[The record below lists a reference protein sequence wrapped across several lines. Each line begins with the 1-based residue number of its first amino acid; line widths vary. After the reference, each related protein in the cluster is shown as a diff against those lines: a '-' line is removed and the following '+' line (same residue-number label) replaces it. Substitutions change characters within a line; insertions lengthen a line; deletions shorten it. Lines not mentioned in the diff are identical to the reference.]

1 MIFRHRS
8 TQAKLLTLLS
18 LFIFIFFMTSCG
30 GEDPSEDELIEET
43 EEVFVDDANAEET
56 AADTSSTGVYQE
68 EVSEEPQ
75 SLQEA
80 LSGNKEPE
88 VEEGGMS
95 FCDCV
100 KENKRLDEIMM
111 ADETSD
117 ADFDKAMADKDA
129 LKNGDC
135 KILFASSQNTIEEKK
150 AHERKV
156 RRCLSK

>member
-1 MIFRHRS
+1 MK
-8 TQAKLLTLLS
+8 KLVALLS
-18 LFIFIFFMTSCG
+18 IFTFVLFLTSCG
-30 GEDPSEDELIEET
+30 GEEPIEEVI
-43 EEVFVDDANAEET
+43 EEVVIDDPNAEIT

-80 LSGNKEPE
+80 MQGSNTEPE

-100 KENKRLDEIMM
+100 KKNKELQDIMM
-111 ADETSD
+111 GENTSD
-117 ADFDKAMADKDA
+117 EDFDKAMADLEAMKTDE
-129 LKNGDC
+129 C
-135 KILFASSQNTIEEKK
+135 KIMFAGKQNTMDEKK

-156 RRCLSK
+156 RRCLNKK

>member
-1 MIFRHRS
+1 
-8 TQAKLLTLLS
+8 
-18 LFIFIFFMTSCG
+18 MTSCG
-30 GEDPSEDELIEET
+30 GEEPTDEVIDGVEE
-43 EEVFVDDANAEET
+43 FVDDANSEIT

-80 LSGNKEPE
+80 LAGDKEPE
-88 VEEGGMS
+88 VDEDAMS

-100 KENKRLDEIMM
+100 KENKRLDGIMM
-111 ADETSD
+111 GDETSD
-117 ADFDKAMADKDA
+117 ADFDKAMADKDV

-135 KILFASSQNTIEEKK
+135 KILFEGDQSTIEGKR

-156 RRCLSK
+156 KRCLSK

>member
-1 MIFRHRS
+1 MK
-8 TQAKLLTLLS
+8 KLVALLS
-18 LFIFIFFMTSCG
+18 IFTFVLFLTSCG
-30 GEDPSEDELIEET
+30 GEEPVEEVIEE
-43 EEVFVDDANAEET
+43 VVVDDPNAEIT

-80 LSGNKEPE
+80 MQGSNSEPE

-100 KENKRLDEIMM
+100 KKNKELQDIMM
-111 ADETSD
+111 GENTSD
-117 ADFDKAMADKDA
+117 EDFDKAMADIEAMKT
-129 LKNGDC
+129 GEC
-135 KILFASSQNTIEEKK
+135 KIMFAAKQNTMDEKK

>member
-1 MIFRHRS
+1 MK
-8 TQAKLLTLLS
+8 KLVALLS
-18 LFIFIFFMTSCG
+18 IFTFVLFLTSCG
-30 GEDPSEDELIEET
+30 GEEPVEEVIEE
-43 EEVFVDDANAEET
+43 VVVDDPNAEIT

-80 LSGNKEPE
+80 MQSSNTEPE

-100 KENKRLDEIMM
+100 KKNKELQDIMM
-111 ADETSD
+111 GENTSD
-117 ADFDKAMADKDA
+117 EDFDKAMADLEAMKT
-129 LKNGDC
+129 GEC
-135 KILFASSQNTIEEKK
+135 KIMFAAKQNTMDEKK

-156 RRCLSK
+156 KNCLR

>member
-1 MIFRHRS
+1 MK
-8 TQAKLLTLLS
+8 KLAAFLS
-18 LFIFIFFMTSCG
+18 LFTFVLFLTSCG
-30 GEDPSEDELIEET
+30 GDEPTDEQLEETT
-43 EEVFVDDANAEET
+43 EEVVVDDPNAEIT

-80 LSGNKEPE
+80 MQSSNNEPE

-100 KENKRLDEIMM
+100 KKNKELEDIMM

-117 ADFDKAMADKDA
+117 ADFDKAMTEIEAMKT
-129 LKNGDC
+129 GEC
-135 KILFASSQNTIEEKK
+135 KILFAAKQNTIDEKK

>member
-1 MIFRHRS
+1 MK
-8 TQAKLLTLLS
+8 KLVALLS
-18 LFIFIFFMTSCG
+18 IFTFVLFLTSCG
-30 GEDPSEDELIEET
+30 GDEPVEEVIEE
-43 EEVFVDDANAEET
+43 VVVDDPNAEIT

-80 LSGNKEPE
+80 MQGSNSEPE

-100 KENKRLDEIMM
+100 KKNKELQDIMM
-111 ADETSD
+111 GENTSD
-117 ADFDKAMADKDA
+117 EDFDKAMADIEAMKT
-129 LKNGDC
+129 GEC
-135 KILFASSQNTIEEKK
+135 KIMFAAKQNTMDEKK

>member
-1 MIFRHRS
+1 MK
-8 TQAKLLTLLS
+8 KLVALLS
-18 LFIFIFFMTSCG
+18 IFTFVLFLTSCG
-30 GEDPSEDELIEET
+30 GEEPVKEVIEE
-43 EEVFVDDANAEET
+43 VVVDDPNAEIT

-80 LSGNKEPE
+80 MQGSNSEPE

-100 KENKRLDEIMM
+100 KKNKELQDIMM
-111 ADETSD
+111 GENTSD
-117 ADFDKAMADKDA
+117 EDFDKAMEDIEAMKT
-129 LKNGDC
+129 GEC
-135 KILFASSQNTIEEKK
+135 KIMFAAKQNTMDEKK

-156 RRCLSK
+156 RRCLNK